1 MSGANGGSASE
12 AWYALLHA
20 PAGFEH
26 RFDPTAAERAGA
38 ERPGLRPE
46 PVTVPRHH
54 AESE

>member
-12 AWYALLHA
+12 ARYALLHA